1 MNKRY
6 SKFAFKESVA
16 GFLFSLPA
24 ILGMIVF
31 FLVPFIICI
40 KLSVVETVSSMKFV
54 GITNYSDVLHSK
66 SFQLAVFNTLKFI
79 LVSIPLIMIIS
90 LSVALLLHQKL
101 KGSSVFQ
108 SIFILPLV
116 LPVSSVILFF
126 QLFFSDNGI
135 VNELINNF
143 GIPVRSWLNSDL
155 SFVVL
160 VLLYIWKNVGYNII
174 LFLSALNSIS
184 NSYYEAAS
192 LDTDSR
198 IKMLKY
204 ITLPLLKPY
213 IPFILLISIIN
224 TFKSF
229 KEAYILCGDYPNK
242 NIYMIQHFMNNNF
255 QNLNYTRLS
264 VGAMLVF
271 GFAFIFVLILFAVR
285 RKRGD
290 QRW

>member
-1 MNKRY
+1 MNKRF
-6 SKFAFKESVA
+6 SKFVFRESVT

-54 GITNYSDVLHSK
+54 GTANYSDVLQSK

-90 LSVALLLHQKL
+90 FSIALLLHQKL

-116 LPVSSVILFF
+116 LPISSVILFF
-126 QLFFSDNGI
+126 QLVFSDNGI

-184 NSYYEAAS
+184 NSYYEAAR

-198 IKMLKY
+198 IKMLRY
-204 ITLPLLKPY
+204 ITIPLIKPY
-213 IPFILLISIIN
+213 FLFILLISIIN

-264 VGAMLVF
+264 VGAILVL
-271 GFAFIFVLILFAVR
+271 GFVFIFILVLFAVR

-290 QRW
+290 QC

>member
-24 ILGMIVF
+24 IIGMTVF

-40 KLSVVETVSSMKFV
+40 RLSMVETVSSMKFV

-90 LSVALLLHQKL
+90 LSAALLLHQKL

-116 LPVSSVILFF
+116 LPISSVILFF

-135 VNELINNF
+135 VNEIINNF
-143 GIPVRSWLNSDL
+143 GIPVQSWLNSEL

-160 VLLYIWKNVGYNII
+160 VLLYIWKNAGYNII

-184 NSYYEAAS
+184 NSYYESAS
-192 LDTDSR
+192 LDTDSKL
-198 IKMLKY
+198 KMLKY
-204 ITLPLLKPY
+204 ITLPLIKPY

-271 GFAFIFVLILFAVR
+271 GFVFIFVLILFAVR
-285 RKRGD
+285 RKRGE
-290 QRW
+290 QNW